1 LFSALRAGAAD
12 GGKIQTVGFNGFA
25 TPRSSSN
32 VRARRVQTDSQE
44 IEDLLYKHG
53 LDLVFV
59 KPSACRY
66 TIDLLERQEAKLT
79 GNVTNAV
86 ELDAHIAGI
95 IPNAPSDFKILA
107 ARKG

>member
-1 LFSALRAGAAD
+1 MEG
-12 GGKIQTVGFNGFA
+12 
-25 TPRSSSN
+25 
-32 VRARRVQTDSQE
+32 
-44 IEDLLYKHG
+44 LLYKHG

-59 KPSACRY
+59 KPGACRY

-95 IPNAPSDFKILA
+95 ITNAPSDFKILA